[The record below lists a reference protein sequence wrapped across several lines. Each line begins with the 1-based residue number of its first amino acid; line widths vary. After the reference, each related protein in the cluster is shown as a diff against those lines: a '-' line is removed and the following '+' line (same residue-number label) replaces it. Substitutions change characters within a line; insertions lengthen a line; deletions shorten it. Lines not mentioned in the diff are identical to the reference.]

1 MTDAGQERFAAIVA
15 DNVISTLERV
25 YGGKLEPEDRRDR
38 TIAELMHEMLANM
51 PTTSGRVLAQ
61 ACNRVLAIQPD
72 RGNLMPLVSE
82 IDMTDGA
89 VTMNP
94 LF

>member
-1 MTDAGQERFAAIVA
+1 MAEADQERFALIVA
-15 DNVISTLERV
+15 DNVISALERA

-38 TIAELMHEMLANM
+38 TIAELMHEMLTYM

-72 RGNLMPLVSE
+72 RGNLMPLVLDV
-82 IDMTDGA
+82 DMNDGA
-89 VTMNP
+89 VTINP
-94 LF
+94 TT